1 MIFSKLKLTFSFVLC
16 LFGPIAMGQATS
28 KPGQLDFA
36 HQIVP
41 ILKEHCIRCH
51 GGEESQGGMS
61 LNTREHLIDA
71 GLHTDNWQDS
81 ELHLR
86 LVSDDPEY
94 RMPPEGERPTE
105 EEAKLLQRWLK
116 EGLPWE
122 PGFSFAPDRYEP
134 PLRPR
139 KVTLPPAI
147 EGRTHPIDRILDHY
161 YESNK
166 LRRPARISDEAFLR
180 RVTLDLTGL
189 LPTHELR
196 SQWLHGFVP
205 SRSALIDQLLS
216 DDIDYAEHWL
226 TFWNDLLRND
236 YSGTG
241 FITGGRKQIT
251 EWLYQS
257 LVSNKPY
264 DQMVQELLVPDASS
278 EGFIQGIRWRGV
290 VNASQR
296 QELQFAQ
303 NVSQAF
309 LGINLKCASCHDSFI
324 DRWTLEET
332 YALAQVYATEPLE
345 QHRCDKPNGK
355 FAKAAWLFPE
365 LGEIDSQAVQRVR
378 LQQLSKLMTSREN
391 GRFARTIA
399 NRIWHRL
406 MGRGI
411 VHPVDAMH
419 TEPWNEDL
427 LEYLANYLVDQKYDL
442 KKLISH
448 ICQSETYQSVS
459 PLSAKEETTDYL
471 FTGPLAK
478 RMSAEQFVDCV
489 WQLTDSAPP
498 KHDAGVDR
506 FSLDAQAD
514 SASLPQMNAHWIWT
528 QAAANA
534 APGGESPSFRK
545 KFELQ
550 ELPEQA
556 VAAITCDNEYQ
567 LFVNGRLVAE
577 DKAWE
582 SVERV
587 DATNQL
593 KLGNNTILIV
603 AKNGATTPNPAGVCF
618 ELLLRSNGG
627 RGFSIATDD
636 SWEFVVAHPKKNGR
650 FANPSLEWQS
660 AALVSTPGIW
670 QSRIEQQFRQQ
681 LGRQGTNR
689 KMVRASLLKADELMR
704 ALGRPNRDQIVTMRP
719 SGLTTLEAIQLAN
732 GQRLADSLSSGAT
745 KLQAR
750 FRDTPE
756 QLFPW
761 LCEFALTRQA
771 SESELRLASSLL
783 GDELTSEA
791 IEDLLW
797 SFIMLPEFQLIR

>member
-1 MIFSKLKLTFSFVLC
+1 MILSQLNITFTIALCFV
-16 LFGPIAMGQATS
+16 GPISLGQS
-28 KPGQLDFA
+28 PSELDNLDFA
-36 HQIVP
+36 HEIVP
-41 ILKEHCIRCH
+41 VLKKHCVRCH
-51 GGEESQGGMS
+51 GGEKSQGGLS

-71 GLHTDNWQDS
+71 GLLTEDWQES

-86 LVSDDPEY
+86 LESDDPEY

-105 EEAKLLQRWLK
+105 AEVKLLQRWLK
-116 EGLPWE
+116 EGLPWA
-122 PGFSFAPDRYEP
+122 PGFTFAPDRYEP
-134 PLRPR
+134 PMRPR
-139 KVTLPPAI
+139 KVTLPSAMD
-147 EGRTHPIDRILDHY
+147 GRTHPIDRIVDHY
-161 YESNK
+161 FETNE
-166 LRRPARISDEAFLR
+166 LQRPRRLDDEVFLR

-189 LPTHELR
+189 LPTRELR
-196 SQWLHGFVP
+196 SEWLHGFAP
-205 SRSALIDQLLS
+205 SRAALIDQLLS

-251 EWLYQS
+251 RWLYQS
-257 LVSNKPY
+257 LVDNKPY
-264 DQMVQELLVPDASS
+264 DQMVRELLVPDASS

-345 QHRCDKPNGK
+345 QHRCDKPNGM
-355 FAKAAWLFPE
+355 FAQAAWLFPE
-365 LGEIDSQAVQRVR
+365 LGKIDSEADQRDR
-378 LQQLSKLMTSREN
+378 LQQLSKLMTTKEN

-427 LEYLANYLVDQKYDL
+427 LEYLANYLVEQEYDL
-442 KKLISH
+442 KKLIAH
-448 ICQSETYQSVS
+448 ICQSETYQAVS
-459 PLSAKEETTDYL
+459 PIAAKEETTEYF

-489 WQLTDSAPP
+489 WQLTESAPS

-506 FSLDAQAD
+506 FAAGDAA
-514 SASLPQMNAHWIWT
+514 SASLPAMHAQWIWP

-534 APGGESPSFRK
+534 APGGEAPSFRK
-545 KFELQ
+545 QFELL
-550 ELPEQA
+550 EIPEHA
-556 VAAITCDNEYQ
+556 VAAITCDNEYR
-567 LFVNGRLVAE
+567 LFVNGKLVAE

-587 DATNQL
+587 DATNHL
-593 KLGNNTILIV
+593 RVGENTILIA
-603 AKNGATTPNPAGVCF
+603 AKNGASTPNPAGLCF
-618 ELLLRSNGG
+618 ELLLESKDGQR
-627 RGFSIATDD
+627 RSIATDD
-636 SWEFVVAHPKKNGR
+636 NWEFAAAHPKKNGR
-650 FANPSLEWQS
+650 FARPELDWH
-660 AALVSTPGIW
+660 AAELVSTPGIW
-670 QSRIEQQFRQQ
+670 QSRIEQPFRQQ
-681 LGRQGTNR
+681 LSLVSAER

-719 SGLTTLEAIQLAN
+719 TGLTTLEAIQLAN
-732 GQRLADSLSSGAT
+732 GQRLADALTSAAST
-745 KLQAR
+745 LQAR
-750 FRDTPE
+750 FRDNQE
-756 QLFPW
+756 ELVPW
-761 LCEFALTRQA
+761 LCEFALTRKA
-771 SESELRLASSLL
+771 SESELQLAKTLL
-783 GDELTSEA
+783 GNELTAEA

>member
-1 MIFSKLKLTFSFVLC
+1 MILPKLKITFAFALC
-16 LFGPIAMGQATS
+16 FIAQIAMGQPRGKQDT
-28 KPGQLDFA
+28 LDFA

-41 ILKEHCIRCH
+41 ILKKHCVRCH
-51 GGEESQGGMS
+51 GGEESQAGLS

-71 GLHTDNWQDS
+71 GLLTEDWQES
-81 ELHLR
+81 ELNLR
-86 LVSDDPEY
+86 LESDDPEY
-94 RMPPEGERPTE
+94 RMPPEGDRPTE
-105 EEAKLLQRWLK
+105 AEIKVLQRWLK
-116 EGLPWE
+116 EELPWE
-122 PGFSFAPDRYEP
+122 PGFTFAPERYEP

-147 EGRTHPIDRILDHY
+147 EGRTHPIDRIVDHY
-161 YESNK
+161 FETK
-166 LRRPARISDEAFLR
+166 ELQRPRRLEDEAFLR

-189 LPTHELR
+189 LPTRELR
-196 SQWLHGFVP
+196 SEWLDGFAP
-205 SRSALIDQLLS
+205 SRSALISQLLS

-251 EWLYQS
+251 RWLYQS
-257 LVSNKPY
+257 LVNNKPY
-264 DQMVQELLVPDASS
+264 DQMVRELLVPDASS

-290 VNASQR
+290 VSASQR

-365 LGEIDSQAVQRVR
+365 LGEIDSEAEQRAR
-378 LQQLSKLMTSREN
+378 LQQLSKLMTTTEN

-419 TEPWNEDL
+419 TKPWNEDL
-427 LEYLANYLVDQKYDL
+427 LEYLANYLVDQRYDL
-442 KKLISH
+442 KKLLAH
-448 ICQSETYQSVS
+448 ICQSETYQAVS
-459 PLSAKEETTDYL
+459 PITAKEETTEYL
-471 FTGPLAK
+471 FTGPTAK

-498 KHDAGVDR
+498 KHDSSVDR
-506 FSLDAQAD
+506 FSTDDAD
-514 SASLPQMNAHWIWT
+514 SASLPEMNAQWIWT
-528 QAAANA
+528 QTAANA

-545 KFELQ
+545 LFEIQ
-550 ELPEQA
+550 KLPEHA
-556 VAAITCDNEYQ
+556 VAAITCDNEYR
-567 LFVNGRLVAE
+567 LFINGQLVAE

-587 DATNQL
+587 DATNHL
-593 KLGNNTILIV
+593 RVGDNTILIV
-603 AKNGATTPNPAGVCF
+603 AKNGASTPNPAGLCF
-618 ELLLRSNGG
+618 ELLLAAEDGQR
-627 RGFSIATDD
+627 RSIATDD
-636 SWEFVVAHPKKNGR
+636 GWQFVAAHPRKKGK
-650 FANPSLEWQS
+650 FTDAKLKWQQ
-660 AALVSTPGIW
+660 AAFVSTPGIW
-670 QSRIEQQFRQQ
+670 QSRIEQLFRQQ
-681 LGRQGTNR
+681 LSLVSVER

-719 SGLTTLEAIQLAN
+719 NGLTTLEAIQLAN
-732 GQRLADSLSSGAT
+732 GQRLADALSSAST

-750 FRDTPE
+750 FRNEPE
-756 QLFPW
+756 QLVPW
-761 LCEFALTRQA
+761 LCEFALTRKA
-771 SESELRLASSLL
+771 SESELQLAQTLL
-783 GDELTSEA
+783 GQELTTEA

-797 SFIMLPEFQLIR
+797 SFIIHPEFQLIR